1 MSQADE
7 ERKNDKRTS
16 TWVKTGAAKADT
28 GGSDWSKRAVNGHGV
43 GGKVTECV
51 SGRKCV
57 ESIGGD
63 KQAHPHTR
71 GRKGKALTSDSPG
84 RPRPESDTFCHLK
97 TKKRKETNDGI
108 EKMSGRKTEEE
119 EDQSKSC
126 RYAVKSFE

>member
-1 MSQADE
+1 M
-7 ERKNDKRTS
+7 
-16 TWVKTGAAKADT
+16 
-28 GGSDWSKRAVNGHGV
+28 
-43 GGKVTECV
+43 TECV

-97 TKKRKETNDGI
+97 TKKKETNDGI
-108 EKMSGRKTEEE
+108 EKMSGRKKLKKKKKISQRAA
-119 EDQSKSC
+119 DMQ
-126 RYAVKSFE
+126 

>member
-1 MSQADE
+1 M
-7 ERKNDKRTS
+7 
-16 TWVKTGAAKADT
+16 
-28 GGSDWSKRAVNGHGV
+28 
-43 GGKVTECV
+43 TECV

-71 GRKGKALTSDSPG
+71 GRKRKALTSDSPG

>member
-1 MSQADE
+1 MSRADE

-28 GGSDWSKRAVNGHGV
+28 GGSDWSKRAVNGHEV

-108 EKMSGRKTEEE
+108 EKMSGRKKLKKKKISQRAA
-119 EDQSKSC
+119 DMQ
-126 RYAVKSFE
+126 